1 MIEDIISSTKTK
13 VLLFALIARFDPS
26 SLPDHPL
33 PSLQYLFD
41 SDSGPLTEDPM
52 QVICYSTVANLY
64 QMQAPEDRIY

>member
-26 SLPDHPL
+26 SLPVLYHL
-33 PSLQYLFD
+33 YLFD

-64 QMQAPEDRIY
+64 QTQASEDRIY